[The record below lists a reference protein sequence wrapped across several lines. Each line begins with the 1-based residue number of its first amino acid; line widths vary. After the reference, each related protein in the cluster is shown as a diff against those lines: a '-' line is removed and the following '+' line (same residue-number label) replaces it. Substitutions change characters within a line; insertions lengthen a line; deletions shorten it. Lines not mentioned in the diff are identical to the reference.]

1 MKMVKFEAHRYEM
14 GDLIVDAIPS
24 DILNDS
30 MDYFLSVKGEYH
42 KMYITT
48 SDKLSLEAEE
58 RLVVSLIAYENQLE
72 DYWNECEAIAESY
85 EEPDFGEACEGCNG
99 DGQCDDYDCCEHC
112 DGRDCL
118 VH

>member
-1 MKMVKFEAHRYEM
+1 MQMVKFEAHRYEM

-30 MDYFLSVKGEYH
+30 VDYFLSVKGEHH

-58 RLVVSLIAYENQLE
+58 RLVVSLIAYENQLD

-99 DGQCDDYDCCEHC
+99 DGQCDDYDCCAHC
-112 DGRDCL
+112 DSRDCL